1 MQSPGGYGTLVFE
14 VMDLLGILECAAYA
28 VMPCLLGMLWELAAG
43 VNGLLAALVTF
54 LTLGGWYWAGFR
66 YSKRVKNPAAAL
78 LLGNSVGI
86 LSFAVY
92 LWQEYGAAVKTMWL
106 QALSQ
111 KFAAPLTMITV
122 RIVMR
127 FSPVVDGVT
136 QVSNTALQAVGLAL
150 MAILF
155 AVAYFSARQRAK
167 LLGK

>member
-1 MQSPGGYGTLVFE
+1 M
-14 VMDLLGILECAAYA
+14 LGFLECAAYA
-28 VMPCLLGMLWELAAG
+28 IAPCLMGLLWQLAAG
-43 VNGLLAALVTF
+43 VNGILAALVTF

-86 LSFAVY
+86 LSLGVY
-92 LWQEYGAAVKTMWL
+92 LWQEYGVAVKTMWL
-106 QALSQ
+106 QSLSQ
-111 KFAAPLTMITV
+111 KFSVPLTMITV

-155 AVAYFSARQRAK
+155 AVAYFSARQREK
-167 LLGK
+167 LLKK

>member
-1 MQSPGGYGTLVFE
+1 
-14 VMDLLGILECAAYA
+14 MDLLGFLECAAYA
-28 VMPCLLGMLWELAAG
+28 IAPCLMGLLWQLAAG
-43 VNGLLAALVTF
+43 VNGILAALVTF

-155 AVAYFSARQRAK
+155 AVAYFSARQREK
-167 LLGK
+167 LLKK